1 MALRRCMRMIIWG
14 PLVWWRM
21 SVDAFVQP
29 RRPADAFTQPRR
41 PARRLC
47 RAPAADAFVQPRRRR
62 CRLSAR
68 PDGDESWAARNPEV
82 LAFVCGGLFGLVP
95 SAPTF
100 LAAPPDELSRA
111 ITTVA
116 TTPIWTS
123 GRWPFLG
130 FIPVLGLAA
139 SGALAEFPAIRVLT
153 ASTVSFGL
161 VSQVTGRVV
170 GELGTGWHITI

>member
-1 MALRRCMRMIIWG
+1 MDTKNWRRVMAIWG
-14 PLVWWRM
+14 PLAWSRM
-21 SVDAFVQP
+21 SVNAFVQP
-29 RRPADAFTQPRR
+29 RRPP
-41 PARRLC
+41 RRLC
-47 RAPAADAFVQPRRRR
+47 RA
-62 CRLSAR
+62 LTAR
-68 PDGDESWAARNPEV
+68 PDGDESWAAKNPEV

-95 SAPTF
+95 SASTF
-100 LAAPPDELSRA
+100 LAAPPDELARA
-111 ITTVA
+111 VAAVA

-139 SGALAEFPAIRVLT
+139 SGALAEFTTIRVLT

>member
-1 MALRRCMRMIIWG
+1 MRMIIWG
-14 PLVWWRM
+14 PLVWSSM
-21 SVDAFVQP
+21 SVNAFVQP
-29 RRPADAFTQPRR
+29 RRPADTFAQPRR

-47 RAPAADAFVQPRRRR
+47 CAPAADAFVQSRRRR

-68 PDGDESWAARNPEV
+68 PDGGDESWAAKNPEV

-95 SAPTF
+95 SAATF
-100 LAAPPDELSRA
+100 AAAPPDELARA

-153 ASTVSFGL
+153 ASTVAFGL
-161 VSQVTGRVV
+161 VSQVTGRIV

>member
-1 MALRRCMRMIIWG
+1 MEQPTFRMDTRKHRAHQCRSWRRVMAIS
-14 PLVWWRM
+14 LVWRM
-21 SVDAFVQP
+21 NVG
-29 RRPADAFTQPRR
+29 DAFTQPRR
-41 PARRLC
+41 PA
-47 RAPAADAFVQPRRRR
+47 DAFVQSRRRR
-62 CRLSAR
+62 CRLAAR
-68 PDGDESWAARNPEV
+68 PDSDESWAAKNPEV

-95 SAPTF
+95 SAATF
-100 LAAPPDELSRA
+100 AAAPPDELTRA

>member
-1 MALRRCMRMIIWG
+1 MIIWG

-21 SVDAFVQP
+21 SG
-29 RRPADAFTQPRR
+29 DAFTQPRR
-41 PARRLC
+41 PAN
-47 RAPAADAFVQPRRRR
+47 AFAQPRRPPRRR

-68 PDGDESWAARNPEV
+68 PDGDESWAAKNPEV

-95 SAPTF
+95 SAATF
-100 LAAPPDELSRA
+100 LAAPPDELTRA

-153 ASTVSFGL
+153 ASTVAFGL
-161 VSQVTGRVV
+161 VSQVTGRIV

>member
-1 MALRRCMRMIIWG
+1 MDIKNWRRVVAIWG

-21 SVDAFVQP
+21 SVNAFVQP
-29 RRPADAFTQPRR
+29 RVP
-41 PARRLC
+41 
-47 RAPAADAFVQPRRRR
+47 ADAFVQSRRRR

-68 PDGDESWAARNPEV
+68 PDDSWAAKNPEV

-95 SAPTF
+95 SASTF
-100 LAAPPDELSRA
+100 LAAPPDELARA
-111 ITTVA
+111 VAAVA

-139 SGALAEFPAIRVLT
+139 SGALAEFTTIRVLT

>member
-1 MALRRCMRMIIWG
+1 MDIKNWRRVVAIWG
-14 PLVWWRM
+14 PLAWSRM
-21 SVDAFVQP
+21 SVNAFVQP
-29 RRPADAFTQPRR
+29 RRPPRR
-41 PARRLC
+41 LHRLPAR
-47 RAPAADAFVQPRRRR
+47 P
-62 CRLSAR
+62 
-68 PDGDESWAARNPEV
+68 DESWAAKNPEV

-95 SAPTF
+95 SAATF
-100 LAAPPDELSRA
+100 AAAPPDELTRA

-139 SGALAEFPAIRVLT
+139 SGALAEFTTIRVLT

-161 VSQVTGRVV
+161 VSQASGRVV

>member
-1 MALRRCMRMIIWG
+1 MDIKNWRRVVAIWG
-14 PLVWWRM
+14 PLAWSRM
-21 SVDAFVQP
+21 SVNAFVQP
-29 RRPADAFTQPRR
+29 RRPPRR
-41 PARRLC
+41 LHRLPAR
-47 RAPAADAFVQPRRRR
+47 P
-62 CRLSAR
+62 
-68 PDGDESWAARNPEV
+68 DESWAAKNPEV

-95 SAPTF
+95 SASTF
-100 LAAPPDELSRA
+100 LAAPPDELTRA

-139 SGALAEFPAIRVLT
+139 SGALAEFTTIRVLT
-153 ASTVSFGL
+153 ASTVAFGL
-161 VSQVTGRVV
+161 VSQASGRVV

>member
-1 MALRRCMRMIIWG
+1 MTANWRRVIAIWG
-14 PLVWWRM
+14 PLLWRM
-21 SVDAFVQP
+21 SVADAFVQP
-29 RRPADAFTQPRR
+29 RRPP
-41 PARRLC
+41 RRLC
-47 RAPAADAFVQPRRRR
+47 RAPT
-62 CRLSAR
+62 AR
-68 PDGDESWAARNPEV
+68 PDGDESWAAKNPEV

-95 SAPTF
+95 SASTF
-100 LAAPPDELSRA
+100 LAAPPGELTRA

-139 SGALAEFPAIRVLT
+139 SGALAEFTTIRVLT

-161 VSQVTGRVV
+161 VSQVTGRVCLLYTSPSPRDR
-170 GELGTGWHITI
+170 G

>member
-1 MALRRCMRMIIWG
+1 MIIWG

-21 SVDAFVQP
+21 SG
-29 RRPADAFTQPRR
+29 DAFTQPRR
-41 PARRLC
+41 PAN
-47 RAPAADAFVQPRRRR
+47 AFAQPRRPARR
-62 CRLSAR
+62 LHRLSAR
-68 PDGDESWAARNPEV
+68 PDDSWAAKNPEV

-95 SAPTF
+95 SASTF
-100 LAAPPDELSRA
+100 LAAPPDELARA

-139 SGALAEFPAIRVLT
+139 SGALAEFTTIRVLT

-161 VSQVTGRVV
+161 VSQASGRVV

>member
-1 MALRRCMRMIIWG
+1 MRMIIWG
-14 PLVWWRM
+14 PLVWRIN
-21 SVDAFVQP
+21 VG
-29 RRPADAFTQPRR
+29 DAFTQPRR
-41 PARRLC
+41 PA
-47 RAPAADAFVQPRRRR
+47 DAFVQPRRRLHI
-62 CRLSAR
+62 LSAR

-111 ITTVA
+111 VAAVA

-139 SGALAEFPAIRVLT
+139 SGALAEFPTIRVLT
-153 ASTVSFGL
+153 ASTVAFGL
-161 VSQVTGRVV
+161 VSQVTGRIV
-170 GELGTGWHITI
+170 GELGTGWHITISHY

>member
-1 MALRRCMRMIIWG
+1 MDIKYWRRVVAIWG
-14 PLVWWRM
+14 PLAW
-21 SVDAFVQP
+21 SILSANAFVQP
-29 RRPADAFTQPRR
+29 RRPP
-41 PARRLC
+41 RRLC
-47 RAPAADAFVQPRRRR
+47 RAPT
-62 CRLSAR
+62 AR
-68 PDGDESWAARNPEV
+68 PDGNESWAAKNPEV

-95 SAPTF
+95 SASTF
-100 LAAPPDELSRA
+100 LAAPPDELTRA

-139 SGALAEFPAIRVLT
+139 SGALAEFTTIRVLT
-153 ASTVSFGL
+153 ASTVAFGL
-161 VSQVTGRVV
+161 VSQASGRVV

>member
-1 MALRRCMRMIIWG
+1 MIC
-14 PLVWWRM
+14 LAWRM
-21 SVDAFVQP
+21 SVG
-29 RRPADAFTQPRR
+29 DAFTQLRR
-41 PARRLC
+41 PARLH
-47 RAPAADAFVQPRRRR
+47 
-62 CRLSAR
+62 RLSAR
-68 PDGDESWAARNPEV
+68 PDDESWAAKNPEV

-100 LAAPPDELSRA
+100 LAAPPDELTRA

-153 ASTVSFGL
+153 ASTVAFGL
-161 VSQVTGRVV
+161 VSQVTGRIV
-170 GELGTGWHITI
+170 GELGTGWHTTI

>member
-1 MALRRCMRMIIWG
+1 M
-14 PLVWWRM
+14 
-21 SVDAFVQP
+21 
-29 RRPADAFTQPRR
+29 
-41 PARRLC
+41 
-47 RAPAADAFVQPRRRR
+47 
-62 CRLSAR
+62 
-68 PDGDESWAARNPEV
+68 

-100 LAAPPDELSRA
+100 LAAPPDELARA

-116 TTPIWTS
+116 TKPIWTS

>member
-1 MALRRCMRMIIWG
+1 MDTKNWRRAMAIWG
-14 PLVWWRM
+14 PLMWWRM
-21 SVDAFVQP
+21 SANAFVQP
-29 RRPADAFTQPRR
+29 RRPVDAFAQPRR
-41 PARRLC
+41 PPRRLH
-47 RAPAADAFVQPRRRR
+47 
-62 CRLSAR
+62 RLSAQ
-68 PDGDESWAARNPEV
+68 PDGSDESWAAKNPEV

-95 SAPTF
+95 SASTF
-100 LAAPPDELSRA
+100 LAAPPDELARA
-111 ITTVA
+111 VAAVA

-139 SGALAEFPAIRVLT
+139 SGALAEFTTIRVLT